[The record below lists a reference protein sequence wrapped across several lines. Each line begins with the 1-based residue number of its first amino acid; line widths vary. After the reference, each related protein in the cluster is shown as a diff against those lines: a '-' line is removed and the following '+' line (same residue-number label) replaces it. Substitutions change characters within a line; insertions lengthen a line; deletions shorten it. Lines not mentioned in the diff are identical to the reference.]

1 MSRLSILNDEGSRE
15 ETPQDCNPRVPS
27 WLLTELARVMA
38 NAVRFSWA
46 RPPESRPSIGSDLL
60 TRVSPLLPL
69 PTVCCAQSRAK
80 DILGQPKLDHVIRHT
95 ILQWLPLHREE
106 NSNSLPWPRRFS
118 RLLPPIPSLDVP
130 DSLFC
135 HFAFASSLAATSWHL
150 HPCCSL
156 CQKCLLRPSLR
167 FLFIPPLLRAA
178 PQTPSLRAFHLRCL
192 LGPIRVSPL
201 HCFLPWF
208 FVSVPLE
215 LHRGSCLQLSF

>member
-95 ILQWLPLHREE
+95 ILQWLPLTSRRKFK
-106 NSNSLPWPRRFS
+106 LPTMAQKVLQTVATHPLPRCPRLP
-118 RLLPPIPSLDVP
+118 LLPFCLCFLSCSHLLAPS
-130 DSLFC
+130 
-135 HFAFASSLAATSWHL
+135 
-150 HPCCSL
+150 
-156 CQKCLLRPSLR
+156 
-167 FLFIPPLLRAA
+167 PLLLPLPEMLA
-178 PQTPSLRAFHLRCL
+178 PPFA
-192 LGPIRVSPL
+192 
-201 HCFLPWF
+201 
-208 FVSVPLE
+208 
-215 LHRGSCLQLSF
+215 